1 MRKEIIFVFA
11 LLIGLVS
18 CSEQKSEVAQ
28 LLQDKIT
35 EVGANYGE
43 VIVMETA
50 TGNIIEQICLD
61 KDGKPYKDDFN
72 DEDRIVIYAPAYLAL
87 LDSGINPTDTF
98 DVGNGIYVVDGD
110 TIKDHNWERGGY
122 GEITL
127 EEAFCRNSKIAF
139 AKAMTDSIN
148 NYMEGNNIHS
158 LLSFYNKIAQDTA
171 TENVQ
176 LLKKAMRLNVT
187 NELGKL
193 ANSEKV
199 EIAAHGR
206 TFQIDDDTYRMEFCG
221 FFPFNSP
228 KFTVIVVMGKDDY
241 PVSDASMCGSLFKEI
256 AECLIKQ

>member
-1 MRKEIIFVFA
+1 MRKIYFFFA

-28 LLQDKIT
+28 LLQNKIT

-43 VIVMETA
+43 VTVMETA
-50 TGNIIEQICLD
+50 TGNIIEKICLD
-61 KDGKPYKDDFN
+61 KEGKPYEDNFN
-72 DEDRIVIYAPAYLAL
+72 DEDRIVIYAPTYLAL
-87 LDSGINPTDTF
+87 LDSSINPTDTF

-122 GEITL
+122 GKLTL
-127 EEAFCRNSKIAF
+127 EDAFCRNSKVTF
-139 AKAMTDSIN
+139 AMATKDSLN
-148 NYMEGNNIHS
+148 NYLEGNNIQS
-158 LLSFYNKIAQDTA
+158 ILIFYNKIAQDTT

-176 LLKKAMRLNVT
+176 LLKKAMRRNVT
-187 NELGKL
+187 DELGKM

-206 TFQIDDDTYRMEFCG
+206 TFQIEDDTYRMEFCG

-228 KFTVIVVMGKDDY
+228 KYTLMVVMGKDNY
-241 PVSDASMCGSLFKEI
+241 PVSDASMCGTLFKDI
-256 AECLIKQ
+256 AECLMKQ

>member
-1 MRKEIIFVFA
+1 MRKIYLFIA

-43 VIVMETA
+43 VIVMETV
-50 TGNIIEQICLD
+50 TGNIIEKICLD
-61 KDGKPYKDDFN
+61 KDGKPYEDNFN
-72 DEDRIVIYAPAYLAL
+72 DEDKIVIYAPTYLSL
-87 LDSGINPTDTF
+87 LDGGINPTDTF
-98 DVGNGIYVVDGD
+98 DVGNGIYVIDGD

-158 LLSFYNKIAQDTA
+158 LLSFYNKIAQDT
-171 TENVQ
+171 TTGNVQ
-176 LLKKAMRLNVT
+176 LLKKAMRRNVT
-187 NELGKL
+187 DELGKM

-221 FFPFNSP
+221 FFPFDSP

-241 PVSDASMCGSLFKEI
+241 PVSDASMCGTLFKEI
-256 AECLIKQ
+256 AECLMK

>member
-1 MRKEIIFVFA
+1 METRIYILIA

-43 VIVMETA
+43 VIIMETA
-50 TGNIIEQICLD
+50 TGNIIEKICLD

-122 GEITL
+122 RKLTL
-127 EEAFCRNSKIAF
+127 EEAFCRNSNMIYSVR
-139 AKAMTDSIN
+139 M
-148 NYMEGNNIHS
+148 
-158 LLSFYNKIAQDTA
+158 LSKSGLASYYSPHYRIFPC
-171 TENVQ
+171 
-176 LLKKAMRLNVT
+176 LN
-187 NELGKL
+187 
-193 ANSEKV
+193 S
-199 EIAAHGR
+199 
-206 TFQIDDDTYRMEFCG
+206 
-221 FFPFNSP
+221 
-228 KFTVIVVMGKDDY
+228 
-241 PVSDASMCGSLFKEI
+241 
-256 AECLIKQ
+256 

>member
-1 MRKEIIFVFA
+1 MRKIYLFIA

-28 LLQDKIT
+28 LLQDKIS

-50 TGNIIEQICLD
+50 TGNIIEKICLD
-61 KDGKPYKDDFN
+61 KDGKPYEDNFN
-72 DEDRIVIYAPAYLAL
+72 DEDIIVIYAPAYLAL

-98 DVGNGIYVVDGD
+98 DVGNGIYIVDGD

-122 GEITL
+122 GKLTL
-127 EEAFCRNSKIAF
+127 EDAFCRNSIVTF
-139 AKAMTDSIN
+139 AMATKDSLN
-148 NYMEGNNIHS
+148 NYLERNNIQS
-158 LLSFYNKIAQDTA
+158 ILTFYNKIAQDTT

-176 LLKKAMRLNVT
+176 LLKKAMRRNVT
-187 NELGKL
+187 DELGEM

-206 TFQIDDDTYRMEFCG
+206 TFQIEDDTYRMEFCG

-228 KFTVIVVMGKDDY
+228 KYTLMVVMGKDNY
-241 PVSDASMCGSLFKEI
+241 PVSDASMCGTLFKDI
-256 AECLIKQ
+256 AECLMKQ

>member
-1 MRKEIIFVFA
+1 MRKIYLFIA

-43 VIVMETA
+43 VIIMETA
-50 TGNIIEQICLD
+50 TGNIIEKICLD
-61 KDGKPYKDDFN
+61 KDGKPYEDNFN
-72 DEDRIVIYAPAYLAL
+72 DEDIIVIYAPTYLAL

-122 GEITL
+122 GKLTL

-158 LLSFYNKIAQDTA
+158 LLSFYNKP
-171 TENVQ
+171 
-176 LLKKAMRLNVT
+176 L
-187 NELGKL
+187 
-193 ANSEKV
+193 
-199 EIAAHGR
+199 
-206 TFQIDDDTYRMEFCG
+206 
-221 FFPFNSP
+221 
-228 KFTVIVVMGKDDY
+228 MGL
-241 PVSDASMCGSLFKEI
+241 SLQSCHQASYMLYLYMYNKEHM
-256 AECLIKQ
+256 